1 MANLPPTRYLDAG
14 PGTPQAN
21 PNVAA
26 AQAHAYANLG
36 NTIAQIG
43 EQGMQYAARLKS
55 IEDTGT
61 LAGIFARMEKD
72 ASDFSISL
80 MTREDSSN
88 WPQEWQKR
96 ADTWRQEAKKQKLSP
111 AAQAKFEE
119 KFLDWNTRR
128 SIQFETQAATKGI
141 EIARGKVA
149 NAYQFHLENQ
159 NYEGARETLRMAHE
173 GGLADSVAMEKG
185 LMDIDKTER
194 HDGVLAD
201 IDDDPAGWID
211 MHQKPLPGY
220 DMASWNRLRSH
231 ASGVERDRTYAVAA
245 KIQDKIVTGDLAT
258 EDDVKKDAAGLRP
271 TEVLKLQEFRE
282 RWQAAEMNDLINS
295 PEHQAQVLGEFDRLL
310 ADYVP
315 ITGDSPDMPAVELGA
330 LMKLVPEGPLRE
342 DMDRR
347 LQAVAA
353 NQKAEAQ
360 NNLDLMLDQVTAAA
374 KSGKLGKVSTP
385 EVFDTDRAITR
396 GFLTGTEGLQ
406 SLGFSKKEAAAIASA
421 DNDFERQK
429 LFRESWKTRE
439 GSDEN
444 ATPWARAAAGAILDR
459 SGTFTVE
466 PAPDDFTVAGQQAEI
481 DLKVGQ
487 IRAGMTEWA
496 RLNPELA
503 RDPEKI
509 RAELH
514 KRTGMELRK
523 PVRRIAPPPGKVPTE
538 TSLNTPGVNP
548 NVDPLYR
555 TVSAKFPSV
564 QNWGIWGDDKHKMRK
579 SDHNT
584 GDAIDIAIKDND
596 GTAVADLVASN
607 AETHNVKY
615 LIHNGRIWKPTTGW
629 QPYTGKDKHSGHVHV
644 SFHRKD
650 TSMASN

>member
-1 MANLPPTRYLDAG
+1 
-14 PGTPQAN
+14 
-21 PNVAA
+21 
-26 AQAHAYANLG
+26 
-36 NTIAQIG
+36 
-43 EQGMQYAARLKS
+43 
-55 IEDTGT
+55 
-61 LAGIFARMEKD
+61 
-72 ASDFSISL
+72 
-80 MTREDSSN
+80 
-88 WPQEWQKR
+88 
-96 ADTWRQEAKKQKLSP
+96 
-111 AAQAKFEE
+111 
-119 KFLDWNTRR
+119 
-128 SIQFETQAATKGI
+128 
-141 EIARGKVA
+141 
-149 NAYQFHLENQ
+149 
-159 NYEGARETLRMAHE
+159 
-173 GGLADSVAMEKG
+173 
-185 LMDIDKTER
+185 
-194 HDGVLAD
+194 
-201 IDDDPAGWID
+201 
-211 MHQKPLPGY
+211 
-220 DMASWNRLRSH
+220 
-231 ASGVERDRTYAVAA
+231 
-245 KIQDKIVTGDLAT
+245 VTGKLTTPEQVEEAS
-258 EDDVKKDAAGLRP
+258 AGLRP
-271 TEVLKLQEFRE
+271 TEVVKLQEFRE

-330 LMKLVPEGPLRE
+330 LMKLVPAGPLRE

-353 NQKAEAQ
+353 NQKAEAA

-496 RLNPELA
+496 RRNPELA

-538 TSLNTPGVNP
+538 TSMNSLPAPLQPLAPVFEQAGRAHGIDPRFLMAISMHETANGKSSAFRNKRNAMGVSNSKGPIAFEDPAESVHRMARVLASPKGPYRNARTLAQIGQVYAPIGAGNDPRSLNQHWTAGV
-548 NVDPLYR
+548 
-555 TVSAKFPSV
+555 S
-564 QNWGIWGDDKHKMRK
+564 
-579 SDHNT
+579 
-584 GDAIDIAIKDND
+584 
-596 GTAVADLVASN
+596 
-607 AETHNVKY
+607 KY
-615 LIHNGRIWKPTTGW
+615 LRQLGGDPNQIFLK
-629 QPYTGKDKHSGHVHV
+629 
-644 SFHRKD
+644 
-650 TSMASN
+650 A